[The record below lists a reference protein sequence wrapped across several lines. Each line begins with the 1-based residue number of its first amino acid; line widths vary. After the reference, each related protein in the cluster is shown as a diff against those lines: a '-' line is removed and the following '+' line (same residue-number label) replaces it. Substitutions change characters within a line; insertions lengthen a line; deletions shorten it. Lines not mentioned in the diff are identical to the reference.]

1 MKKTLKQISVLLLAL
16 VMVLSMAVP
25 ALAVDGTSRV
35 TYKDGFEFTVDDG
48 TKKMTDTDLFSSF
61 KDVMPGDTLE
71 QEITIIN
78 SCTSCDYVKVYL
90 QAIPHDA
97 EKNPLSEKVQA
108 EIDKDN
114 RNTGDAIA
122 YMEDFLSKLSIEVY
136 KGEVKDGQLLYEG
149 SADTLSDIY
158 LGTFDHGDAA
168 TLIVKLTVPNEL
180 DNDFADRIGEIDWQ
194 FSVEKLNYSHET
206 DDKDDEE
213 DETYKVT
220 VKKVWKDGNSASR
233 PESIKVRLTRNGKT
247 YDTVTLSAKNNWRY
261 TWRDLT
267 KASGWEVE
275 EVNVPKGY
283 KVSYDSVGRVF
294 TITNTGNLEQTGQL
308 NWPIPLLAGIGLAL
322 IAGGVTL
329 LRKGRKN
336 NA

>member
-25 ALAVDGTSRV
+25 ALAADGTSRV

-48 TKKMTDTDLFSSF
+48 TQMTDTDLFSSF

-97 EKNPLSEKVQA
+97 ENKPVAEGLENVDLEEMAKFLNQMTLIVENNGKEIFRGPAGKLDGLENPVL
-108 EIDKDN
+108 
-114 RNTGDAIA
+114 
-122 YMEDFLSKLSIEVY
+122 
-136 KGEVKDGQLLYEG
+136 
-149 SADTLSDIY
+149 

-168 TLIVKLTVPNEL
+168 TLTVVLEVPGEEFDNEY
-180 DNDFADRIGEIDWQ
+180 ADRIGEIDWQ

-206 DDKDDEE
+206 DDKD

-247 YDTVTLSAKNNWRY
+247 YDTVTLSADNNWRY

-322 IAGGVTL
+322 IAGGATL

>member
-25 ALAVDGTSRV
+25 ALAADGTSRV
-35 TYKDGFEFTVDDG
+35 TYKDGFEFTVDDDDG
-48 TKKMTDTDLFSSF
+48 TQMTDTDLFSSF
-61 KDVMPGDTLE
+61 KDVRPGDTLE

-90 QAIPHDA
+90 QAIPHDENNLPVA
-97 EKNPLSEKVQA
+97 EALKEVNLDEMTKFLKQMTLTVENNGKKIFNGKAGELDGLANPVL
-108 EIDKDN
+108 
-114 RNTGDAIA
+114 
-122 YMEDFLSKLSIEVY
+122 
-136 KGEVKDGQLLYEG
+136 
-149 SADTLSDIY
+149 

-168 TLIVKLTVPNEL
+168 TLTVVLEVPGEEFDNEY
-180 DNDFADRIGEIDWQ
+180 ADRIGEIDWQ

-206 DDKDDEE
+206 DDKD

-322 IAGGVTL
+322 IAGGATL

>member
-25 ALAVDGTSRV
+25 ALAADGTSRV

-48 TKKMTDTDLFSSF
+48 TQMTDTDLFSSF

-90 QAIPHDA
+90 QAIPHDENNLPVA
-97 EKNPLSEKVQA
+97 EALKEVNLKEMTEFLKQMTLTVENNGKKIFNGKAGELDGLENPVL
-108 EIDKDN
+108 
-114 RNTGDAIA
+114 
-122 YMEDFLSKLSIEVY
+122 
-136 KGEVKDGQLLYEG
+136 
-149 SADTLSDIY
+149 

-168 TLIVKLTVPNEL
+168 TLKVKLSVDRNLTSEE
-180 DNDFADRIGEIDWQ
+180 FADRIGEIDWQ

-206 DDKDDEE
+206 DDKD

-322 IAGGVTL
+322 IAGGATL

>member
-25 ALAVDGTSRV
+25 ALAADGTSRV
-35 TYKDGFEFTVDDG
+35 TYKDGFEFTVDDDDG
-48 TKKMTDTDLFSSF
+48 TQMTDTDLFSSF

-97 EKNPLSEKVQA
+97 ENKPVAEALKEVNLEEMTRFLNQMTLIVENNGEEIFRGPAGELDGLKNPVL
-108 EIDKDN
+108 
-114 RNTGDAIA
+114 
-122 YMEDFLSKLSIEVY
+122 
-136 KGEVKDGQLLYEG
+136 
-149 SADTLSDIY
+149 

-168 TLIVKLTVPNEL
+168 TLKVELSVDRKLTSKE
-180 DNDFADRIGEIDWQ
+180 FADRIGEIDWQ

-206 DDKDDEE
+206 DDKD

-322 IAGGVTL
+322 IAGGATL

>member
-25 ALAVDGTSRV
+25 ALAADGTSRV
-35 TYKDGFEFTVDDG
+35 TYKDGFEFTVDDDDG
-48 TKKMTDTDLFSSF
+48 TQMTDTDLFSSF

-90 QAIPHDA
+90 QAIPHDENNLPVA
-97 EKNPLSEKVQA
+97 KAFKEVNLEEMTKFLNQMTLTVENNGKKIFNGTAGELDGLKNPVL
-108 EIDKDN
+108 
-114 RNTGDAIA
+114 
-122 YMEDFLSKLSIEVY
+122 
-136 KGEVKDGQLLYEG
+136 
-149 SADTLSDIY
+149 

-168 TLIVKLTVPNEL
+168 TLKVELSVDRNLTSEE
-180 DNDFADRIGEIDWQ
+180 FADRIGEIDWQ

-206 DDKDDEE
+206 DDKD

-322 IAGGVTL
+322 IAGGATL

>member
-25 ALAVDGTSRV
+25 ALAADGTSRA

-48 TKKMTDTDLFSSF
+48 TQMTDTDLFSSF

-71 QEITIIN
+71 QKITIIN

-90 QAIPHDA
+90 QAIPHDENNLPVA
-97 EKNPLSEKVQA
+97 EALKEVNLEEMTRFLNQMTLTVENNGKEIFNGTADKLDGLKNPVL
-108 EIDKDN
+108 
-114 RNTGDAIA
+114 
-122 YMEDFLSKLSIEVY
+122 
-136 KGEVKDGQLLYEG
+136 
-149 SADTLSDIY
+149 

-168 TLIVKLTVPNEL
+168 TLKVKLSVDRNLTSEE
-180 DNDFADRIGEIDWQ
+180 FADRIGEIDWQ

-206 DDKDDEE
+206 DDKD

-322 IAGGVTL
+322 IAGGATL

>member
-25 ALAVDGTSRV
+25 ALAADGTSRV
-35 TYKDGFEFTVDDG
+35 TYKDGFEFTVDDDDG
-48 TKKMTDTDLFSSF
+48 TQMTDTDLFSSF

-90 QAIPHDA
+90 QAIPHDENNLPVA
-97 EKNPLSEKVQA
+97 EALKEVNLEEMTRFLNQMTLTVENNGKEIFNGTADKLDGLKNPVL
-108 EIDKDN
+108 
-114 RNTGDAIA
+114 
-122 YMEDFLSKLSIEVY
+122 
-136 KGEVKDGQLLYEG
+136 
-149 SADTLSDIY
+149 

-168 TLIVKLTVPNEL
+168 TLKVKLSVDRNLTSEE
-180 DNDFADRIGEIDWQ
+180 FADRIGEIDWQ

-206 DDKDDEE
+206 DDKD

-322 IAGGVTL
+322 IAGGATL

>member
-25 ALAVDGTSRV
+25 ALAADGTSRV

-48 TKKMTDTDLFSSF
+48 TQMTDTDLFSSF

-71 QEITIIN
+71 QKITIIN

-90 QAIPHDA
+90 QAIPHDENNLPVA
-97 EKNPLSEKVQA
+97 EALKEVNLEEMTRFLNQMTLTVENNGKEIFNGTADKLDGLKNPVL
-108 EIDKDN
+108 
-114 RNTGDAIA
+114 
-122 YMEDFLSKLSIEVY
+122 
-136 KGEVKDGQLLYEG
+136 
-149 SADTLSDIY
+149 

-168 TLIVKLTVPNEL
+168 TLKVKLSVDRNLTSEE
-180 DNDFADRIGEIDWQ
+180 FADRIGEIDWQ

-206 DDKDDEE
+206 DDKD

-322 IAGGVTL
+322 IAGGATL

>member
-25 ALAVDGTSRV
+25 ALAADGTSRV
-35 TYKDGFEFTVDDG
+35 TYKDGFEFTVDDDDG
-48 TKKMTDTDLFSSF
+48 TQMTDTDLFSSF

-78 SCTSCDYVKVYL
+78 SCTSCDYVKIYL
-90 QAIPHDA
+90 QALPHDA
-97 EKNPLSEKVQA
+97 ENKPVAKGLENVDLEKMTKFLNQMTLIVENNGKEIFSGPAGELDGLKNPVL
-108 EIDKDN
+108 
-114 RNTGDAIA
+114 
-122 YMEDFLSKLSIEVY
+122 
-136 KGEVKDGQLLYEG
+136 
-149 SADTLSDIY
+149 

-206 DDKDDEE
+206 DDKD

-322 IAGGVTL
+322 IAGGATL

>member
-25 ALAVDGTSRV
+25 ALAADGTSRV
-35 TYKDGFEFTVDDG
+35 TYKDGFEFTVDDDDG
-48 TKKMTDTDLFSSF
+48 TQMTDTDLFSSF

-90 QAIPHDA
+90 QVLPHDA
-97 EKNPLSEKVQA
+97 ENKPVAEGLENVDLEEMTKFLNQMTLIVKNNGE
-108 EIDKDN
+108 EIFN
-114 RNTGDAIA
+114 GTA
-122 YMEDFLSKLSIEVY
+122 
-136 KGEVKDGQLLYEG
+136 GELDGLANPVL
-149 SADTLSDIY
+149 

-168 TLIVKLTVPNEL
+168 TLKVELSVDRNLTSEE
-180 DNDFADRIGEIDWQ
+180 FADRIGEIDWQ

-206 DDKDDEE
+206 DDKD

-322 IAGGVTL
+322 IAGGATL